1 MDDDDGPDHDVAIQV
16 YKGSSGYGIYFAQ
29 QNGIISVTKLDE
41 GSQAQMA
48 GVQPKDILVSV
59 RDMDCKLPASAPGA
73 EVVVKDDNYQAALQ
87 LVREM
92 KYCRLKFK
100 SPLGAAF

>member
-1 MDDDDGPDHDVAIQV
+1 MADDDGPDHDVAIQV
-16 YKGSSGYGIYFAQ
+16 YKGQGGYGIYFTQ
-29 QNGIISVTKLDE
+29 HQGVISVTKLDE
-41 GSQAQMA
+41 GSQAMAA
-48 GVQPKDILVSV
+48 GVQPRDILVSV
-59 RDMDCKLPASAPGA
+59 RDMDCKLPAEAPGA

-100 SPLGAAF
+100 APHGAAF